1 MKACRREPVDATPVW
16 LMRQAGRY
24 MREYR
29 DLRARVPFLTLCKD
43 PSLVSE
49 VTVTAAQK
57 LGVDAAIIFADLLL
71 IVEPLGFELEYASGD
86 GPLVRPPLREAASV
100 GRLREVEPQ
109 ESLGYLFEAIRQ
121 TRADLQPEMPLL
133 GFAAAPFTLASYLI
147 EGSGSRNYIHTKKL
161 MYGEPEA
168 WRSLMEH
175 LARNLARYINAQ
187 IAAGVQ
193 AVQIFDTWIGC
204 LGPRDYRDFVLPYT
218 RTLVR
223 GIHPGTPVIQF
234 GTGTSMLL
242 ESIREAGGDII
253 GLDHHVELDEAWA
266 RLGYDVGVQGNL
278 DPAVLYAPPAYIR
291 TRVRR
296 ILDQAC
302 GRPGHIFNLGHGIL
316 PGTPEEHV
324 VALVDCVHEMSN
336 RRRP

>member
-29 DLRARVPFLTLCKD
+29 NLRARVPFLTLCKD

-71 IVEPLGFELEYASGD
+71 IVEPLGFELEYTSGD

-168 WRSLMEH
+168 WRALMEH

-291 TRVRR
+291 ARVRR

-336 RRRP
+336 RQRP

>member
-29 DLRARVPFLTLCKD
+29 NLRARVPFLTLCKD

-168 WRSLMEH
+168 WRALMEH

-324 VALVDCVHEMSN
+324 VALVDCVHDMSN